1 MCCFE
6 WEEAKE
12 NDNSWLP
19 MKGKKYE
26 RHDRYGVANLDGE
39 LVVPIIYEKIND
51 MKNGQYE
58 CRKDSEAVVIS
69 VSK

>member
-1 MCCFE
+1 
-6 WEEAKE
+6 
-12 NDNSWLP
+12 

-26 RHDRYGVANLDGE
+26 RHDRYSVANLDGE